1 MGPHNQ
7 NGVKYQ
13 PQLRS
18 KTPTT
23 DRLLF
28 QHTLASSNGPNS
40 NSDYIF
46 LNENQSQHSKNNFN
60 ELYSTVN
67 GNAKTKDTI
76 INDSPLPTPQSASSS
91 TTQQQ
96 KIVHVPI
103 YDSTTNIQHQKV
115 QQNLNKFNHNHTQ
128 NQIYGNHQ
136 QLYNQTSMPNGIT
149 NRSKTPGPDIIYFHN
164 NNNNN
169 DLLPSTNGTS
179 TTYQSNYGKAATLS
193 AATAQSQYGINQF
206 NYMNRSKTPT
216 ADIMY
221 YPSSSTSTKY
231 QNYSN
236 MNGGQASKRSNK
248 HLFENIYQPFN
259 QPEDRDLQEN
269 DHYMDTNNFTTN
281 SQHFNSTLMKQS
293 LTSDVDGN
301 FYTEMVID
309 LYRQETGFGF
319 RIVGGEEE
327 GSQVSVGYIVSNGAA
342 HVDGRLRP
350 NDEIIMIDNECV
362 LGATHRRV
370 VQLMTIAGLN
380 RQVKLRIRRKLTSQ
394 QYNKLLLK
402 QQQQQQQQ
410 FQQYPNTITLFRNG
424 NEGFGFVI
432 ISTINKTGPSIG
444 NLHGLKD
451 FASLKSTLFTF

>member
-1 MGPHNQ
+1 MNSHQ
-7 NGVKYQ
+7 NGKYQ

-28 QHTLASSNGPNS
+28 QHTLASSNGVNT
-40 NSDYIF
+40 NNDYIF
-46 LNENQSQHSKNNFN
+46 LNENQSQQQKNNFN

-67 GNAKTKDTI
+67 ANTKMKEPP
-76 INDSPLPTPQSASSS
+76 INESPLMTPQGTNSSI
-91 TTQQQ
+91 QQ

-136 QLYNQTSMPNGIT
+136 QLYNQSSMSNGIS

-164 NNNNN
+164 NNNN
-169 DLLPSTNGTS
+169 DLAPPGSNNS
-179 TTYQSNYGKAATLS
+179 NSYQSNYGKAATVS
-193 AATAQSQYGINQF
+193 AATAQSHYGVNQF

-221 YPSSSTSTKY
+221 YPSSSSNKY
-231 QNYSN
+231 QNYSSSN
-236 MNGGQASKRSNK
+236 LNNTQSNKRSNK
-248 HLFENIYQPFN
+248 QLFENIYQPFN
-259 QPEDRDLQEN
+259 QPEDRDMQEN

-281 SQHFNSTLMKQS
+281 SQHFNTTLMKQS

-380 RQVKLRIRRKLTSQ
+380 RKVKLRIRRKLTTQ
-394 QYNKLLLK
+394 QYNKLLML
-402 QQQQQQQQ
+402 QQQQ
-410 FQQYPNTITLFRNG
+410 QQYPNTITLFRNG

-444 NLHGLKD
+444 NSIEKN
-451 FASLKSTLFTF
+451 